1 MTVKKTIK
9 DVVEEQVTL
18 AIQDKK
24 KLIKKVTPLHDRSW
38 YVKWVSSFIII
49 IAMAL
54 TALDWH
60 PYNLF
65 FHLVGVTGWGIVGYL
80 WHDRALMLLN
90 GIAVGIFTAGII
102 GFYTG

>member
-9 DVVEEQVTL
+9 DVVDEQVTI
-18 AIQDKK
+18 AIRDKK
-24 KLIKKVTPLHDRSW
+24 KLIKKVTPYKDVSW
-38 YVKWVSSFIII
+38 YIKWVSSLIII

-54 TALDWH
+54 TALNWN

-65 FHLVGVTGWGIVGYL
+65 FHLFGVIGWGIVGYL

-90 GIAVGIFTAGII
+90 GIAVGIFFAGII
-102 GFYTG
+102 GYYAV